1 MKRVFKKVLCLAA
14 LLTAACITLCS
25 CGYKPIESTE
35 EESAVV
41 GNIESYAVKYEEL
54 RYITMVCKGKIED
67 TYGEG
72 IWDNA
77 ETAETYRDLLE
88 KEVASAIKHDCAV
101 AKLANGVGYGLSSSS
116 VGEYVDS
123 FLEELVEELGGMR
136 AYKKYLKENYMTDSF
151 LRLTVSTD
159 YLENVIRYAY
169 IELGLIS
176 DDINEVYEMIMDGDI
191 YIHTE
196 HIFISATKDG
206 RSDSESRALADEAY
220 RALQDGESFSSV
232 MERYNEDSDMSADE
246 GMYFLKGE
254 VDEHYADTAAELG
267 YRQYSSVISSG
278 GGYVIIRRLKPDA
291 QYVMLNIST
300 LMEQYQFY
308 EVSREISECR
318 DALVFTPNELFDSI
332 DLTKMQ

>member
-1 MKRVFKKVLCLAA
+1 MKRNFKKLLRLAVLMIAI
-14 LLTAACITLCS
+14 CIALCS

-35 EESAVV
+35 EESAIV

-54 RYITMVCKGKIED
+54 RYITMMYKSKLED
-67 TYGEG
+67 AYGDG
-72 IWDNA
+72 IWENA
-77 ETAETYRDLLE
+77 ETAELYRDVLE

-101 AKLANGVGYGLSSSS
+101 VKLANGVGYGLGSSA
-116 VGEYVDS
+116 VGEYVDG
-123 FLEELVEELGGMR
+123 FLEELVDELGGMR

-176 DDINEVYEMIMDGDI
+176 DDVNEIYEMIMDGNI
-191 YIHTE
+191 YIRTA

-206 RSDSESRALADEAY
+206 RSDSESRALAEEAY
-220 RALQDGESFSSV
+220 LALQNGDTFSSV
-232 MERYNEDSDMSADE
+232 MERYNEDGDMNADE
-246 GMYFLKGE
+246 GMYFLEGE
-254 VDEHYADTAAELG
+254 VDSLYADTAKGLG
-267 YRQYSSVISSG
+267 YREYSGVISTG
-278 GGYVIIRRLKPDA
+278 GGYVIVRRLKPDA

-308 EVSREISECR
+308 EISREISECQ
-318 DALVFTPNELFDSI
+318 DKLVFTPNDLFNSI